1 MSAPGAVLWIAGLL
15 AAGAGP
21 MTLASAPPVVVKAV
35 PESGSADVDPTST
48 EIRVT
53 FSKDMKAAWSWNK
66 TPDAAF
72 PKTTGEPRF
81 EKDLRTCVLPVSLE
95 PGKTYALWLNSAKGG
110 NFRDTDGQL
119 AVPYLLVF
127 KTRGP

>member
-1 MSAPGAVLWIAGLL
+1 MFAPAVVSSLVGLL
-15 AAGAGP
+15 AAGGGP

-35 PESGSADVDPTST
+35 PESGSGDVDPNSR

-53 FSKDMKAAWSWNK
+53 FSKDMKAGWSWNK

-81 EKDLRTCVLPVSLE
+81 EKDQRTCVLPVSLE
-95 PGKTYALWLNSAKGG
+95 PGKTYALWLNSVKGG
-110 NFRDTDGQL
+110 NFRDAGGQL
-119 AVPYLLVF
+119 AVPYLLIF
-127 KTRGP
+127 KTHER